1 VWESISKALHL
12 LGLLPYLDRLLL
24 FTRLYSAVLYAIRSR
39 PCTCQNIIC
48 VSLGLSESKLSEEG
62 RSPYIFR
69 LSGGDSGFFLNFPHY
84 SEQFTLPWN
93 YTCRSLSSGL
103 TQDTTCTLWNIS
115 EFTLIKFGI
124 FSILFHHP

>member
-1 VWESISKALHL
+1 MLQVWESISKALHL

-62 RSPYIFR
+62 RSPYTNSTIMTDPQGR
-69 LSGGDSGFFLNFPHY
+69 SDTPD
-84 SEQFTLPWN
+84 TLDAIHVCLRKKGKTSWSPAHF
-93 YTCRSLSSGL
+93 
-103 TQDTTCTLWNIS
+103 D
-115 EFTLIKFGI
+115 
-124 FSILFHHP
+124 